1 MSRRN
6 IAILLLLFTAT
17 AAVWVMLMGTVS
29 HRWALSIASTHFSGP
44 AGCKALYLELQEL
57 KLPVTRFQKPFSRLN
72 REKGVLVIAH
82 PERVPFTKREISF
95 LKEWVE
101 DGNRLILFQG
111 MAKETYDDSLEERHT
126 KNKTDLLEMNTMRK
140 LSGSFGLSIQRFET
154 SSRKSLD
161 THLSDPDLS
170 VEISVSSRFRWKK
183 PSGPWLWK
191 EIAGDEAGPII
202 ASRKFG
208 KGEIVAVS
216 DASLVS
222 NAELSRAQNLKLVLA
237 LLIAK
242 APEKIIFDEYHH
254 GHTIQDTFWN
264 YFGGSIFALILLQSI
279 VGAAIFFYSKRASY
293 AGRFKSLAI
302 SKGRSSLEYVDSMA
316 NIFQSCAAGSAA
328 LEPIFNR
335 FLSQFSRKAGI
346 PLKMIAN
353 DFPNEV
359 AVHETTWKQEVAGL
373 VKECRNMVNSETEP
387 AKALGLAL
395 RLATV
400 RAGMNR
406 IKKRTAN

>member
-6 IAILLLLFTAT
+6 IVILLLLFTGT

-29 HRWALSIASTHFSGP
+29 HRWALSIASSHFSGP

-57 KLPVTRFQKPFSRLN
+57 KLPVTRFQKPFSRLK
-72 REKGVLVIAH
+72 REKGVLVIVH

-95 LKEWVE
+95 LEEWVQ

-111 MAKETYDDSLEERHT
+111 MAKEAYDASLEERHT
-126 KNKTDLLEMNTMRK
+126 KNKTEAFEMNTMQK
-140 LSGSFGLSIQRFET
+140 LSGSFGLSIKRFET
-154 SSRKSLD
+154 SSRKRLD
-161 THLSDPDLS
+161 THLRDPDLS

-183 PSGPWLWK
+183 PSGSWSWK

-202 ASRKFG
+202 VSRKFG
-208 KGEIVAVS
+208 KGEIIAIS
-216 DASLVS
+216 DASLPS
-222 NAELSRAQNLKLVLA
+222 NVELSHAQNLKLVLA

-242 APEKIIFDEYHH
+242 PPEKIIFDEYHH

-264 YFGGSIFALILLQSI
+264 YFGASIFALVLLQSI

-293 AGRFKSLAI
+293 AGRFKSMAI

-353 DFPNEV
+353 DFSNAV
-359 AVHETTWKQEVAGL
+359 AFQETTRKQELAGL
-373 VKECRNMVNSETEP
+373 VKECRNTVSSEAEP
-387 AKALGLAL
+387 AKALGLAR
-395 RLATV
+395 RLATF

-406 IKKRTAN
+406 IKKRTAA

>member
-1 MSRRN
+1 
-6 IAILLLLFTAT
+6 
-17 AAVWVMLMGTVS
+17 MLIGTVS

-72 REKGVLVIAH
+72 REKGVLVIAN

-95 LKEWVE
+95 LKEWVQ

-111 MAKETYDDSLEERHT
+111 MTKEAYDASLGEGPT
-126 KNKTDLLEMNTMRK
+126 KNKTEAFEINTMRK
-140 LSGSFGLSIQRFET
+140 LLGSFGLSIKRFKT
-154 SSRKSLD
+154 SARKNLD
-161 THLSDPDLS
+161 THLRDPDLS
-170 VEISVSSRFRWKK
+170 VEINVSSRFRWKK
-183 PSGPWLWK
+183 PSAHWLWN

-202 ASRKFG
+202 VSRKFG
-208 KGEIVAVS
+208 KGEIVAIS
-216 DASLVS
+216 DASLPS
-222 NAELSRAQNLKLVLA
+222 NAELSQAQNLRLILA

-242 APEKIIFDEYHH
+242 PHEKIIFDEYHH
-254 GHTIQDTFWN
+254 GHTTQDTFWN
-264 YFGGSIFALILLQSI
+264 YFGASIFALVMLQSI

-353 DFPNEV
+353 DFPNAV
-359 AVHETTWKQEVAGL
+359 AVHETTSKQEVARL

-387 AKALGLAL
+387 AKALGLAR
-395 RLATV
+395 RLASV
-400 RAGMNR
+400 RAGMNL
-406 IKKRTAN
+406 IKKRTVD